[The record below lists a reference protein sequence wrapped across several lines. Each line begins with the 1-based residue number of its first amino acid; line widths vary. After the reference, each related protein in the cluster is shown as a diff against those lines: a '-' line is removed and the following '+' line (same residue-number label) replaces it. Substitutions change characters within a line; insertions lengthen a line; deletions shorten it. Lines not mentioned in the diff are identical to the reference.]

1 MPEIEIRPANEKDLE
16 ALVEIDHHFL
26 SDHVWQIEFHNSH
39 ENEQIS
45 VSFRQVHLPRLIKV
59 DYPRPAKF
67 IQESLAESSSILV
80 ASYNGQIV
88 GYIRLLLN
96 KAPYTTWV
104 SDLAVAE
111 MYRRQGIGSTLVL
124 AAVDWAKHME
134 TQNLVLEMQ
143 PKNYPAIQMAKKL
156 GFDFSGFSNRYYAN
170 HETGLFF
177 CKALY

>member
-1 MPEIEIRPANEKDLE
+1 MPEIEIRPASEKDIE
-16 ALVEIDHHFL
+16 SLVEIDHHYF
-26 SDHVWQIEFHNSH
+26 SDHVWQIEFQNSY

-45 VSFRQVHLPRLIKV
+45 VNFRQVHLPRLIKV
-59 DYPRPAKF
+59 DYPRPRKF
-67 IQESLAESSSILV
+67 LQESWSESSGILA
-80 ASYNGQIV
+80 ASYNEQVV

-96 KAPYTTWV
+96 KASNTTWV

-124 AAVDWAKHME
+124 AAIDWANQME
-134 TQNLVLEMQ
+134 THNLVLEMQ

-156 GFDFSGFSNRYYAN
+156 GFEFSGFSNRYYAN